1 MDLNTNQQPL
11 QATQTMDYEGFAKTL
26 KYLLDAAWGDKW
38 GSFSEEGPS
47 QTDPKNVE
55 YPIITHSL
63 ESFEPGYVGKST
75 REIKPRIRYVDSHG
89 TNGNNPPATAIYGQ
103 VMQGILV
110 FEVFEE
116 TNAKANALAKRLR
129 STIAIY
135 TGYLKELG
143 LKELIFQSQRMG
155 PSVIR
160 DNCVSRELRY
170 LISFEELSEVPF
182 DIFRVIEVV
191 EKNLHRELGI

>member
-1 MDLNTNQQPL
+1 MELNKGKPPL
-11 QATQTMDYEGFAKTL
+11 QAQQSMDYEEFAKTL

-38 GSFSEEGPS
+38 GSFSEEGPN
-47 QTDPKNVE
+47 QTDPKNVS
-55 YPIITHSL
+55 YPIIVHSL
-63 ESFEPGYVGKST
+63 EEFGPGLVGKNT
-75 REIKPRIRYVDSHG
+75 REIKPRIRFIDAHG
-89 TNGNNPPATAIYGQ
+89 TNGNNPPSTAIYGQ
-103 VMQGILV
+103 VMQGVLV

-129 STIAIY
+129 STIAVY

-143 LKELIFQSQRMG
+143 LKDLIFQSQKVG

-182 DIFRVIEVV
+182 DIFRVIEVI
-191 EKNLHRELGI
+191 EKNFHHELGI

>member
-1 MDLNTNQQPL
+1 MDLNESRSPL
-11 QATQTMDYEGFAKTL
+11 QAKQSMDYEEFAKTL
-26 KYLLDAAWGDKW
+26 KYLLDAAWGEEW

-47 QTDPKNVE
+47 LTDPKNVS
-55 YPIITHSL
+55 YPIITHTL
-63 ESFEPGYVGKST
+63 EGFEPGYIGKST
-75 REIKPRIRYVDSHG
+75 KEIKPRVRFIDTHG
-89 TNGNNPPATAIYGQ
+89 TNGNSPPATAIYGQ
-103 VMQGILV
+103 VMQGVLV

-143 LKELIFQSQRMG
+143 LKELIFQSQKAG

-170 LISFEELSEVPF
+170 FISFEELSEVPF